1 MNETKPRRGRPPK
14 PPNERRSHTLTIR
27 VNDELYQRIRHEVEA
42 TGRSLS
48 EEAEVL
54 LNGAFDAR
62 ARAHEALVEMVAR
75 GEFLLQPKSSPG
87 NAAEAATAVE
97 ETPNLGFGSLAAVVG
112 DLKPGE
118 QLDQTESELFGGM
131 SEAAAADGIPNL
143 GFGSLAAVVAAAGLT
158 RDLKP
163 GEKLDQLRGELFGR
177 MSEAAAFVR
186 DAVAADL
193 RKAITA
199 VVRETL
205 PAMVREEVAA
215 AARDPQDTAL

>member
-14 PPNERRSHTLTIR
+14 PSNERRSHTLTIR
-27 VNDELYQRIRHEVEA
+27 VNDELYQQIRHEVEA

-75 GEFLLQPKSSPG
+75 GEILLQPKSSPC

-97 ETPNLGFGSLAAVVG
+97 ETPNLGFGSFAAVVG

-118 QLDQTESELFGGM
+118 QLDQ
-131 SEAAAADGIPNL
+131 I
-143 GFGSLAAVVAAAGLT
+143 
-158 RDLKP
+158 
-163 GEKLDQLRGELFGR
+163 RGELFGR

-193 RKAITA
+193 REAITAAVRETLPA

-215 AARDPQDTAL
+215 AARDPQDTA